1 VNGFVRAIGRANEWI
16 GRIAGLFIV
25 GIVLIILREV
35 IGRGV
40 FNAPSVWADE
50 GMTYLAG
57 LAYALGGG
65 YTLLHRKHVLVDLVY
80 RPVAQRGGAL
90 KAVFDVAAFVLFA
103 LYCLTLIWF
112 GWKLGFESFSVHE
125 GSGTLWNPPVWPL
138 KFAIPLAGLLLL
150 LQGFANLLV
159 DLGLARP
166 YAAAGTDADSAAGGG
181 DGR

>member
-1 VNGFVRAIGRANEWI
+1 MNGFVRGVGRANEWI

-35 IGRGV
+35 IARGV

-80 RPVAQRGGAL
+80 QPVARRGGAL
-90 KAVFDVAAFVLFA
+90 KAVFDIAAFVLFA

-112 GWKLGFESFSVHE
+112 GWKLGSESFLVHE

-138 KFAIPLAGLLLL
+138 KLAIPLAGLLLL
-150 LQGFANLLV
+150 LQGLANLLI
-159 DLGLARP
+159 DLGLAQP
-166 YAAAGTDADSAAGGG
+166 FAPSDDAQDVAGGG